1 VTVLATDP
9 ARNTTHAAPA
19 ERLSVLDGWRAV
31 SILLVLAGH
40 LLPLGPSRWE
50 MNEAVAAMG
59 MVIFFTLS
67 GFLIT
72 SFLSRGADLRVF
84 IIRRFFRI
92 APLAW
97 VVMIVL
103 LIMNHSPAKAWVAN
117 LLFYANLPP
126 YYLVPGGG
134 HLWSLCVEV
143 QFYLGITLFVMI
155 ARQRGLILLPLIALG
170 ITLLRIVD
178 HQYINII
185 TWFRIDEILAG
196 GILALVHGGWYGSK
210 PQSVLASISPYWL
223 LPLVLLSAHPA
234 AGILNYARPYLAA
247 ALVGATLFNGPVR
260 LGHLLE
266 SRPARYIAEIS
277 YALYIFHGALNAGW
291 LGSGSKVVKYAKRP
305 LLLAVTFALAHV
317 STFRFEQPCIALAKR
332 LTRGVA
338 IKAPA

>member
-103 LIMNHSPAKAWVAN
+103 LIMNQSPAKAWVAN

-134 HLWSLCVEV
+134 AC
-143 QFYLGITLFVMI
+143 
-155 ARQRGLILLPLIALG
+155 
-170 ITLLRIVD
+170 
-178 HQYINII
+178 
-185 TWFRIDEILAG
+185 
-196 GILALVHGGWYGSK
+196 
-210 PQSVLASISPYWL
+210 AS
-223 LPLVLLSAHPA
+223 
-234 AGILNYARPYLAA
+234 
-247 ALVGATLFNGPVR
+247 
-260 LGHLLE
+260 
-266 SRPARYIAEIS
+266 RYNFI
-277 YALYIFHGALNAGW
+277 
-291 LGSGSKVVKYAKRP
+291 SGSRC
-305 LLLAVTFALAHV
+305 
-317 STFRFEQPCIALAKR
+317 SS
-332 LTRGVA
+332 
-338 IKAPA
+338 

>member
-1 VTVLATDP
+1 M
-9 ARNTTHAAPA
+9 
-19 ERLSVLDGWRAV
+19 SVLDGWRAV

-103 LIMNHSPAKAWVAN
+103 LIMNQSPAKAWVAN

-155 ARQRGLILLPLIALG
+155 ARHRGLILLPLITLG

-185 TWFRIDEILAG
+185 T
-196 GILALVHGGWYGSK
+196 
-210 PQSVLASISPYWL
+210 ASISPYWL